1 LPCKRVSS
9 FLVLQ
14 PNKPKMQKYNTN
26 FGVALVQM
34 HVTNDKTVN
43 LTNAIRLIRTAVHK
57 YNPKIVIL
65 PENFTFVYN
74 KNHFEKYAEVIP
86 TGETYTELS
95 NIAKELRIYLVGGSI
110 IERDDRVKTHLY
122 NTTMVFNPT
131 GTLIAKHRKIHL
143 SDMELDT
150 DFNLRESDLL
160 KRGTKLTTFEV
171 DGIKVGLGIGYDMS
185 FGELATLYR
194 KNGVDMLIYPSA
206 YPARL
211 GLLHW
216 DQLNRVRAID
226 NQLFVVGVSPARD
239 DNTELVYYG
248 HSMVVDPK
256 GRVLVRGGDKE
267 EILYTDLDF
276 NDFDRYRTQIPLFP
290 HKRVDVYDT
299 ITKY

>member
-1 LPCKRVSS
+1 
-9 FLVLQ
+9 
-14 PNKPKMQKYNTN
+14 MQKYNTN
-26 FGVALVQM
+26 LGVALVQM

-57 YNPKIVIL
+57 YSPKIVVL
-65 PENFTFVYN
+65 PENFSFLYDKHN
-74 KNHFEKYAEVIP
+74 FERYAEVIP
-86 TGETYTELS
+86 NGETYIELS

-110 IERDDRVKTHLY
+110 IERDDRTKTILY
-122 NTTMVFNPT
+122 NTTMVFNPA

-150 DFNLRESDLL
+150 DFNIRESDIL
-160 KRGTKLTTFEV
+160 KRGTTLTTFEV

-185 FGELATLYR
+185 FGEMATLYR

-256 GRVLVRGGDKE
+256 GRVLVRGGDRE

-276 NDFDRYRTQIPLFP
+276 QDVDRYRNQIQLFP
-290 HKRVDVYDT
+290 HKRLDVYDT
-299 ITKY
+299 IVKY

>member
-1 LPCKRVSS
+1 
-9 FLVLQ
+9 
-14 PNKPKMQKYNTN
+14 MQKYKTN
-26 FGVALVQM
+26 VGIALVQM

-57 YNPKIVIL
+57 YSPKIVVL
-65 PENFTFVYN
+65 PENFTFLYDKYN
-74 KNHFEKYAEVIP
+74 FDKYAEVIP
-86 TGETYTELS
+86 HGETYMELS
-95 NIAKELRIYLVGGSI
+95 KIAKELRIFLVGGSI
-110 IERDDRVKTHLY
+110 IERDDRMKNVLY
-122 NTTMVFNPT
+122 NTTMIFDTT
-131 GTLIAKHRKIHL
+131 GTMIAKHRKIHL

-150 DFNLRESDLL
+150 DFKLRESDIL
-160 KRGTKLTTFEV
+160 KHGTTLTIFDV
-171 DGIKVGLGIGYDMS
+171 DDIKVGLGIGYDMS

-194 KNGVDMLIYPSA
+194 KKGVDMLIYPSA

-256 GRVLVRGGDKE
+256 GRVLVRGGDRE

-276 NDFDRYRTQIPLFP
+276 NDVDRYRTQIQLFP
-290 HKRVDVYDT
+290 HKRLDVYET
-299 ITKY
+299 IVKY

>member
-1 LPCKRVSS
+1 
-9 FLVLQ
+9 
-14 PNKPKMQKYNTN
+14 MQKYNTN
-26 FGVALVQM
+26 LGVALVQM
-34 HVTNDKTVN
+34 HVTHDKTVN
-43 LTNAIRLIRTAVHK
+43 LTNAIRLIRTAVNK
-57 YNPKIVIL
+57 YSPKIVVL
-65 PENFTFVYN
+65 PENFSFLYDKYN
-74 KNHFEKYAEVIP
+74 FEKYAEVIP
-86 TGETYTELS
+86 NGETYIELS

-110 IERDDRVKTHLY
+110 IERDDRTKTILY
-122 NTTMVFNPT
+122 NTTMVFNPS

-150 DFNLRESDLL
+150 DFSLRESDIL
-160 KRGTKLTTFEV
+160 KRGTTLTTFDV

-185 FGELATLYR
+185 FGEMATLYR
-194 KNGVDMLIYPSA
+194 KNGADMIIYPSA

-276 NDFDRYRTQIPLFP
+276 HDVDRYRTQIQLFP
-290 HKRVDVYDT
+290 HKRLDVYDT
-299 ITKY
+299 IVKY